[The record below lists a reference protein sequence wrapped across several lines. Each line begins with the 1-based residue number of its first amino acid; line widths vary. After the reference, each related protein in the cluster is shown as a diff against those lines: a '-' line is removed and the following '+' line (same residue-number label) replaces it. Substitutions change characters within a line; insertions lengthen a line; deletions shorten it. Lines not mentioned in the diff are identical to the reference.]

1 MMNVARYE
9 NVVTHVNATLVAHP
23 HWLAALNE
31 YRVQAAWRM
40 GVYVYLA
47 LLRSRSIAFLVMA
60 GLGTTYPLAG
70 VGWISCPTA
79 WHP

>member
-40 GVYVYLA
+40 GVYVYL
-47 LLRSRSIAFLVMA
+47 
-60 GLGTTYPLAG
+60 G
-70 VGWISCPTA
+70 
-79 WHP
+79 